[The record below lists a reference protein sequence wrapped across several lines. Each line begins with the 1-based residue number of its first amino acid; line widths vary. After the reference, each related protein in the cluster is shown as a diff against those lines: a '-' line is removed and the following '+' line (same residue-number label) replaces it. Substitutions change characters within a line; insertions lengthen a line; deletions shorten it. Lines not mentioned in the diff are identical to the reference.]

1 MENQEQNPN
10 ASNCQLS
17 IVNCQL
23 TCFLPYAGKEQ
34 VEKTVKGLQATGL
47 VKEIYLVTTD
57 GELQE
62 LPGCQRL
69 WVKDPFSSLT
79 MQVMAN
85 AAEGDYTLLYTK
97 ETTLEMGMYS
107 LERMIH
113 IAEDSNAGMVYAD
126 HYQIADGKQTNAPVI
141 DYQFGSLRDDFNFGS
156 VLLFDTAKLKE
167 AAGRMTSDYDFA
179 GLYDLRLKL
188 SQKADLVHI
197 NEYLYSEVEND
208 IRKSG
213 EKIFDYVDPKNRNRQ
228 IEMEQAC
235 TEHLKEIGGY
245 LTPEFKK
252 IEFAAGNFEYEASVI
267 IPVRNRIRTIRDAI
281 RSVLNQKTDFKFNLI
296 IVNNHSTDGT
306 TEAIEEFKND
316 ERLIHIMPQRN
327 DLGIGGCWNMGVAH
341 EKCGKFAVQLDS
353 DDVYKDENTLAIMV
367 RAFYEQNCA
376 MVVGTYM
383 MTDFD
388 MNMIAPGII
397 DHKEWTP
404 ENGRNNALRINGLGA
419 PRAFYT
425 PVLREVKVP
434 NTSYGEDY
442 ALGLNFSRQ
451 YQIGRVYDVVYL
463 CRRWD
468 DNSDASLDIV
478 KMNGHNLYK
487 DRIRTWELQA
497 RVALNNKG

>member
-1 MENQEQNPN
+1 MKK
-10 ASNCQLS
+10 
-17 IVNCQL
+17 ID
-23 TCFLPYAGKEQ
+23 CFIPFAGKEQ
-34 VEKTVKGLQATGL
+34 AEKTVQGLQATGL
-47 VKEIYLVTTD
+47 IDNIRLVTTD
-57 GELQE
+57 PTLEP
-62 LPGCQRL
+62 LPGCEIL
-69 WVKDPFSSLT
+69 SVDMPYSST
-79 MQVMAN
+79 AMKTI
-85 AAEGDYTLLYTK
+85 AEKTDAEYTLLYTK
-97 ETTLEMGMYS
+97 ETTLELGMFA
-107 LERMIH
+107 LERMMH
-113 IAEDSNAGMVYAD
+113 IAEDSDAGMVYAD

-156 VLLFDTAKLKE
+156 VLLFNTSKLKE
-167 AAGRMTSDYDFA
+167 AACRMKCDYNFA

-208 IRKSG
+208 TRKSG

-228 IEMEQAC
+228 IEMEAAC

-245 LTPEFKK
+245 LKPEFKQ
-252 IEFAAGNFEYEASVI
+252 IEFSAGNFEYEASVI

-281 RSVLNQKTDFKFNLI
+281 RSVLDQKTDFKFNLI
-296 IVNNHSTDGT
+296 IIDNHSTDGT
-306 TEAIEEFKND
+306 TEAIDEFKND
-316 ERLIHIMPQRN
+316 ERLIHIIPERN
-327 DLGIGGCWNMGVAH
+327 
-341 EKCGKFAVQLDS
+341 KCGKFAVQLDS
-353 DDVYKDENTLAIMV
+353 DDVYADENTLATMV

-383 MTDFD
+383 MTDFN

-404 ENGRNNALRINGLGA
+404 DNGRNNALRINGLGA

-451 YQIGRVYDVVYL
+451 YQIGRVYDVVYN

-497 RVALNNKG
+497 RIAMNKKNGK

>member
-1 MENQEQNPN
+1 MKKI
-10 ASNCQLS
+10 S
-17 IVNCQL
+17 
-23 TCFLPYAGKEQ
+23 CFVPYAGKEQ
-34 VEKTVKGLQATGL
+34 VEKTIQGLQATGL
-47 VKEIYLVTTD
+47 VENIYLLTTKA
-57 GELQE
+57 ELE
-62 LPGCQRL
+62 ALEGCQCIL
-69 WVKDPFSSLT
+69 VDNPFSSKAIKA
-79 MQVMAN
+79 VAD
-85 AAEGDYTLLYTK
+85 AASGEYTLLYTK
-97 ETTLEMGMYS
+97 ETTLELGMFA

-113 IAEDSNAGMVYAD
+113 LADDSAAGMVYAD
-126 HYQIADGKQTNAPVI
+126 HYQITDGKQANAPVI

-156 VLLFDTAKLKE
+156 VLLFNTEMLKE
-167 AAGRMTSDYDFA
+167 AASRMKADYTFA

-188 SQKADLVHI
+188 SQKADLMHI

-208 IRKSG
+208 TRKSG
-213 EKIFDYVDPKNRNRQ
+213 EKIFDYVDPRNRNRQ

-245 LTPEFKK
+245 LEPKFEN
-252 IEFAAGNFEYEASVI
+252 IEFSAGNFEYEASVI

-281 RSVLNQKTDFKFNLI
+281 QSVLSQKTDFKFNLI
-296 IVNNHSTDGT
+296 VIDNHSTDGT
-306 TEAIEEFKND
+306 SEAIEEFKND
-316 ERLIHIMPQRN
+316 ERLIHIIPERK
-327 DLGIGGCWNMGVAH
+327 DLGIGGCWNMGVH
-341 EKCGKFAVQLDS
+341 HPKCGKFAVQLDS
-353 DDVYKDENTLAIMV
+353 DDVYKDENTLTTMV
-367 RAFYEQNCA
+367 NAFYEQNCA

-383 MTDFD
+383 MTDFN

-404 ENGRNNALRINGLGA
+404 DNGRNNALRINGLGA

-442 ALGLNFSRQ
+442 ALGLNFSRK

-497 RVALNNKG
+497 RIALNKKK

>member
-1 MENQEQNPN
+1 MKTTI
-10 ASNCQLS
+10 NCF
-17 IVNCQL
+17 IP
-23 TCFLPYAGKEQ
+23 FAGAAQ
-34 VEKTVKGLQATGL
+34 AEKTVQGLQATGL
-47 VKEIYLVTTD
+47 VKTIYLISADPTD
-57 GELQE
+57 QP
-62 LPGCQRL
+62 LPGCEL
-69 WVKDPFSSLT
+69 LSVDFFANSAA
-79 MQVMAN
+79 MCEMATRSD
-85 AAEGDYTLLYTK
+85 AAYTLIYTK
-97 ETTLEMGMYS
+97 ETMLELGLS
-107 LERMIH
+107 ALERMVH
-113 IAEDSNAGMVYAD
+113 IAEDSGAGMVYAD
-126 HYQIADGKQTNAPVI
+126 HYQVTGNERKNAPVI
-141 DYQFGSLRDDFNFGS
+141 DYQAGSLRDDFNFGS
-156 VLLFDTAKLKE
+156 VLLFNAQAFKE
-167 AAGRMTSDYDFA
+167 SAGRMKVDYNYA

-188 SQKADLVHI
+188 SQKYPLVHI

-208 IRKSG
+208 TRKSG

-228 IEMEQAC
+228 IEMEAAC

-245 LTPEFKK
+245 LPPKFKK
-252 IEFAAGNFEYEASVI
+252 IEFAADNFEYEASVI

-281 RSVLNQKTDFKFNLI
+281 RSVLAQKTDFKFNLI
-296 IVNNHSTDGT
+296 IIDNHSTDGT
-306 TEAIEEFKND
+306 TEAIDEFKED
-316 ERLIHIMPQRN
+316 ERLIHLLPERD
-327 DLGIGGCWNMGVAH
+327 DLGIGGCWNVGVH
-341 EKCGKFAVQLDS
+341 HPKCGKFAVQLDS
-353 DDVYKDENTLAIMV
+353 DDVYANEQTLQIMV
-367 RAFYEQNCA
+367 QAFYEQNCA

-425 PVLREVKVP
+425 PVLRTIKVP

-442 ALGLNFSRQ
+442 ALGLNFSRH
-451 YQIGRVYDVVYL
+451 YQIGRVYEVVYL

-497 RVALNNKG
+497 RIAMNK